1 MSSDQ
6 SAQADPSLGGGEP
19 HGGDAGLNH
28 LARES
33 AQPLSR
39 LFLRTPPT
47 APAGHTSP
55 SGGGSWSELPLR

>member
-39 LFLRTPPT
+39 LFLRTPP
-47 APAGHTSP
+47 PPLRGTSP
-55 SGGGSWSELPLR
+55 RRGGFWSKLPFR